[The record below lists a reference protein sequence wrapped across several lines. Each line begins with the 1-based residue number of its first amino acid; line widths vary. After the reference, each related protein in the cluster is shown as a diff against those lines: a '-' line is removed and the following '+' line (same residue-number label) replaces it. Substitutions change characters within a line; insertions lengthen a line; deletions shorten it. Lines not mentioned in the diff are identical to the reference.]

1 MKFYLNKIYVV
12 FLLFLVSLPSFAQ
25 KEGDRILAIVGNDII
40 LESDLQYQLQLYARQ
55 NQLTQITPVIAQ
67 QIFQQMLIDK
77 IIYAKAE
84 QDSITVKD
92 DEINKE
98 LEYRIKNLIDQ
109 VGSEQRIQEI
119 YGMSLGKIKMT
130 LREDLIKRLKSDK
143 LKRKKFQGGIHVSD
157 AEVKKFYETY
167 RDSIPPSSMEFELSH
182 IFIIQQVTEQEKLA
196 AKNKILQILDSIKN
210 GADFSEMARLYSED
224 PGSAKNGG
232 DLGWNKKGNFVKEF
246 EEAAFSMQPGQI
258 SEPVE
263 TVFGYHLIKVTEKKG
278 NEIKLQHILIT
289 FPRLPESDLQTIS
302 LLKEVKKQI
311 ETNQITFEEAVKK
324 YSQDPETNQKGGY
337 IGFVS
342 VERLDSNVVEAL
354 NQTPIGNITDPLR
367 VGSEKDYGYEILKLI
382 SINPP
387 HKLTLESDYE
397 RIKKM
402 ALMFKENEE
411 MNKWI
416 EELKKFVYVDVKF

>member
-1 MKFYLNKIYVV
+1 MNYLKKLCFVI
-12 FLLFLVSLPSFAQ
+12 FLILISYPSFAQ

-55 NQLTQITPVIAQ
+55 NQLTQITPAIAQ

-109 VGSEQRIQEI
+109 VGSEQRVQEI
-119 YGMSLGKIKMT
+119 YGMSIAKIKMT
-130 LREDLIKRLKSDK
+130 LREDLIKKLKADK
-143 LKRKKFQGGIHVSD
+143 LKRKKFQGGIHISD
-157 AEVKKFYETY
+157 TEVKKFYSTY
-167 RDSIPPSSMEFELSH
+167 RDSIPPSSEEFELSH
-182 IFIIQQVTEQEKLA
+182 IFIIQHVTEQEKLV

-232 DLGWNKKGNFVKEF
+232 DLGWNRKGNFVKEF
-246 EEAAFSMQPGQI
+246 EEAAFSLQPGQI

-263 TVFGYHLIKVTEKKG
+263 TVFGYHLIKVNEKKG
-278 NEIKLQHILIT
+278 NEIQLQHILIT
-289 FPRLPESDLQTIS
+289 FPHLPESDLQTIS
-302 LLKEVKKQI
+302 LLKDIKKQI
-311 ETNQITFEEAVKK
+311 ESNQITFEEAAKK

-342 VERLDSNVVEAL
+342 IERLDSNVVEAL
-354 NQTPIGNITDPLR
+354 KKTPIGSITEPLR

>member
-1 MKFYLNKIYVV
+1 MNYLKKLCFVI
-12 FLLFLVSLPSFAQ
+12 FLILISYPSFAQ

-55 NQLTQITPVIAQ
+55 NQLTQITPAIAQ

-84 QDSITVKD
+84 QDSIIVKD

-109 VGSEQRIQEI
+109 VGSEQRVQEI
-119 YGMSLGKIKMT
+119 YGMSIAKIKMT
-130 LREDLIKRLKSDK
+130 LREDLIKKLKADK
-143 LKRKKFQGGIHVSD
+143 LKRKKFQGGIHISD
-157 AEVKKFYETY
+157 TEVKKFYSTY
-167 RDSIPPSSMEFELSH
+167 RDSIPPSSEEFELSH
-182 IFIIQQVTEQEKLA
+182 IFIIQHVTEQEKLV

-232 DLGWNKKGNFVKEF
+232 DLGWNRKGNFVKEF
-246 EEAAFSMQPGQI
+246 EEAAFSLQPGQI

-263 TVFGYHLIKVTEKKG
+263 TVFGYHLIKVNEKKG
-278 NEIKLQHILIT
+278 NEIQLQHILIT
-289 FPRLPESDLQTIS
+289 FPHLPESDLQTIS
-302 LLKEVKKQI
+302 LLKDIKKQI
-311 ETNQITFEEAVKK
+311 ESNQITFEEAAKK

-342 VERLDSNVVEAL
+342 IERLDSNVVEAL
-354 NQTPIGNITDPLR
+354 KKTPIGSITEPLR
-367 VGSEKDYGYEILKLI
+367 VGNEKDYGYEILKLI

>member
-1 MKFYLNKIYVV
+1 MNYLKKLCLAF
-12 FLLFLVSLPSFAQ
+12 FLLLISLPSFAQ

-55 NQLTQITPVIAQ
+55 NQLTQITPAIAQ

-84 QDSITVKD
+84 QDSIIVKD

-119 YGMSLGKIKMT
+119 YGMSIGKIKMT
-130 LREDLIKRLKSDK
+130 LKEDLIKKLKSDK
-143 LKRKKFQGGIHVSD
+143 LKRKKFQGGIHISD

-167 RDSIPPSSMEFELSH
+167 RDSIPPSSEEFELSH
-182 IFIIQQVTEQEKLA
+182 IFITQQVTSQEKLV

-210 GADFSEMARLYSED
+210 GVDFSEMARLYSED

-246 EEAAFSMQPGQI
+246 EEVAFSLQPGQV

-263 TVFGYHLIKVTEKKG
+263 TVFGYHLIKVNEKKG

-302 LLKEVKKQI
+302 LLKDVKKQI
-311 ETNQITFEEAVKK
+311 EANQVTFEEAAKK

-337 IGFVS
+337 IGFVPL
-342 VERLDSNVVEAL
+342 ERLDSNVVETL
-354 NQTPIGNITDPLR
+354 KKTPIGSITDPLR

-382 SINPP
+382 SISPP

-402 ALMFKENEE
+402 ALLFKENEE

>member
-1 MKFYLNKIYVV
+1 MNYLKKLCFVI
-12 FLLFLVSLPSFAQ
+12 FLILISYPSFAQ

-55 NQLTQITPVIAQ
+55 NQLTQITPAIAQ

-109 VGSEQRIQEI
+109 VGSEQRVQEI
-119 YGMSLGKIKMT
+119 YGMSIAKIKMT
-130 LREDLIKRLKSDK
+130 LREDLIKKLKADK
-143 LKRKKFQGGIHVSD
+143 LKRKKFQGGIHISD
-157 AEVKKFYETY
+157 TEVKKFYSTY
-167 RDSIPPSSMEFELSH
+167 RDSIPPSSEEFELSH
-182 IFIIQQVTEQEKLA
+182 IFIIQHVTEQEKLV

-232 DLGWNKKGNFVKEF
+232 DLGWNRKGNFVKEF
-246 EEAAFSMQPGQI
+246 EEAAFSLQPGQI

-263 TVFGYHLIKVTEKKG
+263 TVFGYHLIKVNEKKG
-278 NEIKLQHILIT
+278 NEIQLQHILIT
-289 FPRLPESDLQTIS
+289 FPHLPESDLQTIS
-302 LLKEVKKQI
+302 LLKDIKKQI
-311 ETNQITFEEAVKK
+311 ESNQITFEEAAKK

-342 VERLDSNVVEAL
+342 IERLDSNVVEAL
-354 NQTPIGNITDPLR
+354 KKTPIGSITEPLR

-387 HKLTLESDYE
+387 HKLTLENDYE